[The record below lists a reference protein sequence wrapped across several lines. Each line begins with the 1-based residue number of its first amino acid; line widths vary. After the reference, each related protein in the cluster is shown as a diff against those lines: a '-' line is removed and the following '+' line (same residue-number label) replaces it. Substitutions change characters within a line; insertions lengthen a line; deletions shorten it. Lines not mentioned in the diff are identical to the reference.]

1 MAHLYMFL
9 TRKSIEF
16 HSLARAALD
25 SNYYD
30 KDKDF
35 FDRPA
40 ITAARL
46 RAEVYRLNGNFVNYI
61 HENGQKRKLC
71 SRDLSELSTRS
82 ETESEEDD
90 GLVLVN
96 E

>member
-1 MAHLYMFL
+1 MAHLCMLL
-9 TRKSIEF
+9 TCKSIEF
-16 HSLARAALD
+16 HSLVHAALD

-46 RAEVYRLNGNFVNYI
+46 RAKVYRLNGNFVNYI
-61 HENGQKRKLC
+61 HENGQK
-71 SRDLSELSTRS
+71 
-82 ETESEEDD
+82 
-90 GLVLVN
+90 
-96 E
+96 